1 MNNQIRKMYRAM
13 DRKQI
18 DRQVWFDFIA
28 TQDKAE
34 VKEVVIHMINVEY
47 RLKDFCKGHFFTTK
61 IRSFI
66 NEYMYSDV
74 KPYEVVK
81 VISENC
87 VEVRELDTNQ
97 IVFPKIFH
105 VGGFSAH
112 CADNHN
118 QDYEY
123 ISVPSRPTIRLRKG
137 KNGWGK
143 GRFLM
148 ADAPYKHYDY
158 NF

>member
-1 MNNQIRKMYRAM
+1 MNKEIKKMYKAM
-13 DRKQI
+13 DTKKI
-18 DRQVWFDFIA
+18 TFEAWSEFVK
-28 TQDKAE
+28 TQNKEELLEVINFMWDVKA
-34 VKEVVIHMINVEY
+34 
-47 RLKDFCKGHFFTTK
+47 RLKSFINGHYYKTK
-61 IRSFI
+61 IRKYI
-66 NEYMYSDV
+66 NQYGYSDV
-74 KPYEVVK
+74 HPYEVVR

-87 VEVRELDTNQ
+87 IEVRELDTNQ
-97 IVFPKIFH
+97 IVFPKEFH

-112 CADNHN
+112 CADNWN

-123 ISVPSRPTIRLRKG
+123 ISNPNRPVQRLRKS